1 MGDLNTTRQYIRNKT
16 PIWCYT
22 LNYKTKKV
30 KERTGHLVC
39 FYSPTRAMFRD
50 DNEPRSWASWTLNG
64 LSSLE
69 ATVRGA
75 TIWYTEPSLDKAIDA
90 FKKAGMKMSDDY
102 DLKSMRSY
110 YRSSRLEVANGN

>member
-1 MGDLNTTRQYIRNKT
+1 MGDLYTTGQYIRNQT

-39 FYSPTRAMFRD
+39 FYGPTRAMFRD
-50 DNEPRSWASWTLNG
+50 DNEPRSWAKWTLNG
-64 LSSLE
+64 LSSHE

-75 TIWYTEPSLDKAIDA
+75 TIWYSKPNYEEAVEA
-90 FKKAGMKMSDDY
+90 FRKAGMKMSDEY
-102 DLKSMRSY
+102 DLKSIRSY